1 MGRGAFLPL
10 TCDILFLPHPIQ
22 GNIGA
27 TSGGLHFLEEEDI
40 IPVIVEIAEQSH
52 VLSVRG

>member
-1 MGRGAFLPL
+1 MGCGAFLRL
-10 TCDILFLPHPIQ
+10 NVDALFIPSPIQ